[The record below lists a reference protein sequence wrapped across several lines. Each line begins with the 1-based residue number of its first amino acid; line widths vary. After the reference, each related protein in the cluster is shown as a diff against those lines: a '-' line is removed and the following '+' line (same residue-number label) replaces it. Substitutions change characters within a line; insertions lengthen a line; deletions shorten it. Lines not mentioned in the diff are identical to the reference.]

1 MQRPKRETS
10 LQVRLMVDEKEDF
23 EQAATIAGLSLSAW
37 VRQAMRD
44 RARADLAK
52 AGRKPSYNGVAK

>member
-10 LQVRLMVDEKEDF
+10 LQVRLMADEKEDF
-23 EQAATIAGLSLSAW
+23 EQAAKIAGLSLSAW

-52 AGRKPSYNGVAK
+52 AGRKPSYSGVAE